1 MITVFA
7 LFLLSL
13 LVVTALAIVR
23 TENLFVAV
31 MLTSI
36 FSLLMAANF
45 FILDAADV
53 ALTEAAVG
61 AGVTTVIFLSALA
74 LVGEREKPSPAGRI
88 SLALSIR
95 TCPSAKRKLREPT
108 QHHQPASSSAGM

>member
-1 MITVFA
+1 MIN
-7 LFLLSL
+7 LFGIFMLTL
-13 LVVTALAIVR
+13 LVITALAIVR
-23 TENLFVAV
+23 TRNLFSAV

-61 AGVTTVIFLSALA
+61 AGVTTVSSFHPCAHRGA
-74 LVGEREKPSPAGRI
+74 REAASVFPQCRTRCRGRDGDNRHLCHARQTGAG
-88 SLALSIR
+88 
-95 TCPSAKRKLREPT
+95 
-108 QHHQPASSSAGM
+108 